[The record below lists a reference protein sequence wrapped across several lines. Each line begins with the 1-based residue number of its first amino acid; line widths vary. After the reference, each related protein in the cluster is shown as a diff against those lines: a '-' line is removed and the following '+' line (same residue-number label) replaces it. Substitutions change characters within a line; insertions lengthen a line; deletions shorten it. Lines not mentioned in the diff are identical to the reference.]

1 MPRGARRNSVEANMN
16 TKIVAVVGC
25 VTALLAGV
33 AYVVQQ
39 REKPAVVANAA
50 RLFANAN
57 AADVARVTI
66 QQGEKKVEIAREGT
80 AWVVASRD
88 NFPALDDR
96 VRELVRRVIDAEV
109 VEEKTSNP
117 ELYARLGVEDATQG
131 GAKGTLVTLA
141 KADGGKIAGL
151 IVGNRQEAANWDSDK
166 AATFV
171 RPADGNKSYLVRST
185 FNAGLEPV
193 DWMKREVLAFGSD
206 RFWKVSVSHPGGEN
220 VSIERTTP
228 TAEPALTNKPEGREL
243 VSADKPQQVLEA
255 LASVSLD
262 DVRKAEGLDF
272 SQAATAVYTTYQGM
286 TFTVRSVA
294 ADGKTWVNI
303 AVAYDKGNAAPLTE
317 GATAP
322 SEETIAAI
330 TKEAGELH
338 ARLSPWAYQ
347 LPDWKVSNLRPLMAD
362 MLKAPEA
369 AAPTESESALPPG
382 LAPLS
387 PQ

>member
-1 MPRGARRNSVEANMN
+1 
-16 TKIVAVVGC
+16 
-25 VTALLAGV
+25 
-33 AYVVQQ
+33 
-39 REKPAVVANAA
+39 
-50 RLFANAN
+50 
-57 AADVARVTI
+57 
-66 QQGEKKVEIAREGT
+66 
-80 AWVVASRD
+80 
-88 NFPALDDR
+88 
-96 VRELVRRVIDAEV
+96 
-109 VEEKTSNP
+109 
-117 ELYARLGVEDATQG
+117 
-131 GAKGTLVTLA
+131 VTLA

-171 RPADGNKSYLVRST
+171 RPADGSKSYLIRST

-206 RFWKVSVSHPGGEN
+206 RFWKVSVSHPGGEI
-220 VSIERTTP
+220 VSIERATP

-286 TFTVRSVA
+286 TFTVRCVA

-303 AVAYDKGNAAPLTE
+303 AVTYDKDNAAPLTE

-322 SEETIAAI
+322 SEETITAI
-330 TKEAGELH
+330 AKEAGELH

-347 LPDWKVSNLRPLMAD
+347 LPDWKVGNLRPLMAD

>member
-1 MPRGARRNSVEANMN
+1 MN

-39 REKPAVVANAA
+39 REKPAATAA
-50 RLFANAN
+50 SAGRLFANAN

-66 QQGEKKVEIAREGT
+66 RQGEKTVEIAREATG
-80 AWVVASRD
+80 WVVASRD
-88 NFPALDDR
+88 GYPALDER
-96 VRELVRRVIDAEV
+96 VRELVRRVIDAEI

-117 ELYARLGVEDATQG
+117 DLYTRLGVEDATQA

-141 KADGGKIAGL
+141 KADGAPIASL
-151 IVGNRQEAANWDSDK
+151 IVGTRQEAANWDSDK

-171 RPADGNKSYLVRST
+171 RPADGSKSYLVRST
-185 FNAGLEPV
+185 FNAGLEAV

-206 RFWKVSVSHPGGEN
+206 RFWKVSVSHPGDESVN
-220 VSIERTTP
+220 IERATP
-228 TAEPALTNKPEGREL
+228 TAEPSLMNMPEGREL
-243 VSADKPQQVLEA
+243 VSPDKPRQVLEA

-262 DVRKAEGLDF
+262 DVRKADGLDF
-272 SQAATAVYTTYQGM
+272 SQGATATYTTYQGM
-286 TFTVRSVA
+286 TFTVRSVP

-303 AVAYDKGNAAPLTE
+303 TVAYDNSNAAPLTE

-322 SEETIAAI
+322 SDETIAAI
-330 TKEAGELH
+330 AKEAGELH

-362 MLKAPEA
+362 MLKTPEA
-369 AAPTESESALPPG
+369 SVPASEPETALPPG
-382 LAPLS
+382 LAPM
-387 PQ
+387 PPG